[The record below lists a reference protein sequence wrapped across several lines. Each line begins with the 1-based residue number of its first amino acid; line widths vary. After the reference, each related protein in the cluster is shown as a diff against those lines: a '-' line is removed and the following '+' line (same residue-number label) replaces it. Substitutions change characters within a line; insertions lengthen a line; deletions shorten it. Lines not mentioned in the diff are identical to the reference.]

1 MTKRN
6 PMTKLP
12 FIWLFALV
20 LGTSAMADPRETS
33 PNDKSCGNASLP
45 TMTVR
50 VSGLK
55 NGTGKLR
62 VQAYGASGFLD
73 KGAWVRRVDVAL
85 NGRHSV
91 EVCVPLPKPG
101 QYAFVV
107 RHDANANRKSDWND
121 GGGFSRNP
129 KLSLMGKPTFGQTAV
144 TVPNGPARTHV
155 VMNYRSGLSVKPV
168 G

>member
-1 MTKRN
+1 VT
-6 PMTKLP
+6 
-12 FIWLFALV
+12 
-20 LGTSAMADPRETS
+20 
-33 PNDKSCGNASLP
+33 
-45 TMTVR
+45 
-50 VSGLK
+50 GLK
-55 NGTGKLR
+55 TGAGKVR
-62 VQAYGASGFLD
+62 VQAYGASGFLG

-85 NGRHSV
+85 DGRRSV
-91 EVCVPLPKPG
+91 EVCVPLPKAG

-129 KLSLMGKPTFGQTAV
+129 KLSLMGKPSFGQTAV
-144 TVPNGPARTHV
+144 AVPNGPAKTNV

>member
-1 MTKRN
+1 MRN
-6 PMTKLP
+6 SMTKLP
-12 FIWLFALV
+12 FLGLAAFV
-20 LGTSAMADPRETS
+20 LAASASADPRETS
-33 PNDKSCGNASLP
+33 PNDQSCDNASLP

-50 VSGLK
+50 VTGLK
-55 NGTGKLR
+55 SGTGKVR
-62 VQAYGASGFLD
+62 VQAYGPGGASFLD
-73 KGAWVRRVDVAL
+73 KGKWVRRVDVPL
-85 NGRHSV
+85 NGRRSL

-129 KLSLMGKPTFGQTAV
+129 KLSLMGKPNFAQTAV
-144 TVPNGPARTHV
+144 AVPNGPGKTNV
-155 VMNYRSGLSVKPV
+155 VMNYRTGLSVKPV

>member
-1 MTKRN
+1 MTR
-6 PMTKLP
+6 LP
-12 FIWLFALV
+12 FLGLAALV
-20 LGTSAMADPRETS
+20 LATSASADPRETS
-33 PNDKSCGNASLP
+33 PNDKSCDNPSLP

-50 VSGLK
+50 VTGLK
-55 NGTGKLR
+55 TGAGKVR
-62 VQAYGASGFLD
+62 VQAYGASGFLG

-85 NGRHSV
+85 DGRRSV
-91 EVCVPLPKPG
+91 EVCVPLPKAG

-129 KLSLMGKPTFGQTAV
+129 KLSLMGKPSFGQTAV
-144 TVPNGPARTHV
+144 AVPNGPAKTNV

>member
-1 MTKRN
+1 
-6 PMTKLP
+6 MTKLP
-12 FIWLFALV
+12 FIGMLALG
-20 LGTSAMADPRETS
+20 LATSAIADPRETS
-33 PNDKSCGNASLP
+33 PNDKSCDNASLP

-55 NGTGKLR
+55 NGAGKVR
-62 VQAYGASGFLD
+62 VQAYGASGFLG
-73 KGAWVRRVDVAL
+73 KGAWVRRVDVPL
-85 NGRHSV
+85 NGRRSL

-129 KLSLMGKPTFGQTAV
+129 KLSLMGKPSFAQTAV
-144 TVPNGPARTHV
+144 TVPDGPARTNI
-155 VMNYRSGLSVKPV
+155 VMNYRSGFSVKPV

>member
-1 MTKRN
+1 MTR
-6 PMTKLP
+6 LP
-12 FIWLFALV
+12 FLGLAALV
-20 LGTSAMADPRETS
+20 LATSASADPRETS
-33 PNDKSCGNASLP
+33 PNDKSCDNPSLP

-50 VSGLK
+50 VTGLK
-55 NGTGKLR
+55 TGAGKVR
-62 VQAYGASGFLD
+62 VQAYGASGFLG

-85 NGRHSV
+85 DGRRSV
-91 EVCVPLPKPG
+91 EVCVPLPNAG

-129 KLSLMGKPTFGQTAV
+129 KLSLMGKPSFGQTAV
-144 TVPNGPARTHV
+144 AVPNGPAKTNV
-155 VMNYRSGLSVKPV
+155 VMKYRSGLSVKPV

>member
-1 MTKRN
+1 
-6 PMTKLP
+6 MTKLP
-12 FIWLFALV
+12 FLGLVTLV
-20 LGTSAMADPRETS
+20 LATSVNADPRETS
-33 PNDKSCGNASLP
+33 PNDKSCEDSSQP

-50 VSGLK
+50 VTGLK
-55 NGTGKLR
+55 SGVGKVR
-62 VQAYGASGFLD
+62 VQAYGPGGASFLD
-73 KGAWVRRVDVAL
+73 KGKWVRRVDMPL
-85 NGRHSV
+85 NGRSSV

-129 KLSLMGKPTFGQTAV
+129 KLSLMGKPSFAQTAV
-144 TVPNGPARTHV
+144 SVPNGPANTSV
-155 VMNYRSGLSVKPV
+155 VMNYRKGLSVRPI